1 MVHLRDVGTETD
13 MRTKHAGHLVFSK
26 HWPAT
31 GHIVTSY
38 FIYVIKEILVHI
50 LAYSMELWMQL
61 GSWESSQKSR
71 VAHGHRLKQLLR
83 FYDALPKSHLHT

>member
-13 MRTKHAGHLVFSK
+13 MRTKHAGHLV
-26 HWPAT
+26 
-31 GHIVTSY
+31 TSY
-38 FIYVIKEILVHI
+38 FIYVILEILVHI
-50 LAYSMELWMQL
+50 LAYSMELWMHL

-83 FYDALPKSHLHT
+83 FYDALPMYGCIHNSIEHVKT